1 MLIYTNIQHNFRKKH
16 NLTCNE
22 YVFCDMVYFLSNN
35 EKSKHRGWCYAK
47 KESLAE
53 DIGISK
59 QSIFNIMNKM
69 IEHGFIVKD
78 DISKFIKT
86 TEKWQ
91 DVYFTQSKETLPES
105 NNLDESS
112 KETLPEHSKETLP
125 EHSKETLPN
134 NNSIYNNNLDNKDH
148 NIVLD
153 QKKSFKKWDLKD
165 FENSI
170 KEALIE
176 FEMPKSEVLS
186 FYEYWKEK
194 TPDCK
199 FRFQLQKTWHT
210 DLRLKTWVRN
220 ENKWNPQK
228 GKDQNKDQMKDA
240 FMGYMEGVMSGK
252 Y

>member
-1 MLIYTNIQHNFRKKH
+1 M
-16 NLTCNE
+16 
-22 YVFCDMVYFLSNN
+22 S
-35 EKSKHRGWCYAK
+35 EKSRVKDGNYVVLQSFMIKDLSLKGLELIVYAIIYGFSQN
-47 KESLAE
+47 EGRFTGSLQYMADWTNSTKQGVIKCLKSLE
-53 DIGISK
+53 EKGLITKFETPKNGVKFCEYYATELNTILNKVDHPIK
-59 QSIFNIMNKM
+59 QSLIPP
-69 IEHGFIVKD
+69 
-78 DISKFIKT
+78 IK
-86 TEKWQ
+86 
-91 DVYFTQSKETLPES
+91 
-105 NNLDESS
+105 
-112 KETLPEHSKETLP
+112 HS
-125 EHSKETLPN
+125 LPN
-134 NNSIYNNNLDNKDH
+134 NIDLNNIEDNKDH

-199 FRFQLQKTWHT
+199 FRFQLQKTWQT